1 MLRIEAP
8 GNDNS
13 AELTIAGQ
21 SDVWADY
28 TANITLSAGKNDIK
42 ITNLSTNPVLLNSW
56 KFDARTG
63 IASITTTLGK
73 SYAVYNLQ
81 GVKLATFPCESS
93 INLEKGI
100 YILVS
105 PDGISRKIVL

>member
-56 KFDARTG
+56 KFDAGTG
-63 IASITTTLGK
+63 IATTTTPGG
-73 SYAVYNLQ
+73 SYTVYNLQ

-105 PDGISRKIVL
+105 PDGSSRKIAL